1 MNILSRGIRNAFRN
15 SIRTIGIVIILALS
29 VGLALS
35 MMVARAAVE
44 AKITSVKQSVGTS
57 ITINPA
63 GARGFEGG
71 GSALTTSDL
80 SSVADIAHVSSVR
93 SQLSDRLT
101 SSTTSLVSA
110 VTAGALGQRFSENS
124 GIGFRREGGMQ
135 FFGSPD
141 SSGSSDQNITRT
153 FTPPV
158 TVIGVSSLAEASV
171 YGGSSVTYTSGQA
184 FDPSKDADIAVVGKA
199 LAEKNN
205 LKVGSTFTAYDTT
218 ITVNGI
224 YDTGTEFSN
233 AGLLMP
239 LATVQRLSGQADQI
253 TSAVATVDSSDNL
266 TSATNNVRTKL
277 GSKADV
283 TNEQET
289 ADNAVTP
296 LKSVATIALYSFIGA
311 LVAGAIIIFLTMMM
325 IVRERRREI
334 GVMKAI
340 GSSNATTMLQFTV
353 ESITLTVLG
362 LIVGFV
368 FTVFAAGPITN
379 AMVSSNSSST
389 AQTQQGG
396 PGRGFGRG
404 AFNRQVRQIDQ
415 NIKTV
420 TTSIDASTLSYGILA
435 ALVIAIAGSAVPA
448 YFISKVRPSEVMRT
462 E

>member
-1 MNILSRGIRNAFRN
+1 MRNAFRN
-15 SIRTIGIVIILALS
+15 TTRTVGIVIILALS

-71 GSALTTSDL
+71 GTALTSSDL
-80 SSVADIAHVSSVR
+80 ANVAKITHVSSVT
-93 SQLSDRLT
+93 SSLNDRLT
-101 SSTTSLVSA
+101 SSNTSLESA
-110 VTAGALGQRFSENS
+110 ISAGSLGQRFSENS
-124 GIGFRREGGMQ
+124 GVGFQREEGMMT
-135 FFGSPD
+135 P
-141 SSGSSDQNITRT
+141 SGSSDSSSSSDQTTTRT

-158 TVIGVSSLAEASV
+158 TVTGVSSLENASV
-171 YGGSSVTYTSGQA
+171 YGGTTVSYSSGRA
-184 FDPSKDADIAVVGKA
+184 FDPSKDADVAVVGKA

-205 LKVGSTFTAYDTT
+205 LKVGSTFTAYGTT
-218 ITVNGI
+218 ITVVGI

-239 LATVQRLSGQADQI
+239 LVTLQRLSGQTGEI
-253 TSAVATVDSSDNL
+253 TSATATVDSSDNL
-266 TSATNNVRTKL
+266 ATTTTAIKTSL

-311 LVAGAIIIFLTMMM
+311 IVAGAVIIFLTMMM

-340 GSSNATTMLQFTV
+340 GSSNATTMLQFAV
-353 ESITLTVLG
+353 ESVTLTLIG

-368 FTVFAAGPITN
+368 FTIFAAGPITN
-379 AMVSSNSSST
+379 AMVSSSTSST
-389 AQTQQGG
+389 TQTEG
-396 PGRGFGRG
+396 PGRGFARM
-404 AFNRQVRQIDQ
+404 AFSRTTRQIDQ

-420 TTSIDASTLSYGILA
+420 TTSINASTLGYGVLA
-435 ALVIAIAGSAVPA
+435 ALIIAIIGSAVPA